1 MLTLDTT
8 PALACGATKD
18 LSDRPRC
25 PNLPRARTY
34 YYRTVSN
41 HPLIAL
47 AAAASILVG
56 PELAHAQPGHD
67 KDAAATSQPS
77 PLAFLSGYF
86 QYERPKKIVVEE
98 TTPTLDQ
105 INFRSRP
112 RQLREADVAELVAT
126 DTPAKPKTVGQLDIR
141 RLLFKDADG
150 DVVTALL
157 CTPSGKTGPFPLA
170 IAVHGLNSN
179 KAQVCGQVAPAL
191 AKKGFAVLAPD
202 MPVHGERPGS
212 PWELQ
217 RNKDWLRAIQLH
229 RRAIIDIRQCID
241 LAEQRDDLD
250 VSKGVVLAGYSM
262 GAWLHSVAGPID
274 PRVRA
279 MVLMVGGAHDLA
291 HVAPLLRMLPQAAAA
306 NPLVALPEFGR
317 PLLMLNGR
325 HDPVVTPDMAQRL
338 YDAAAEP
345 KSLKWY
351 NSGHLLPE
359 RAYLDAAD
367 WIASMWQ
374 SLPAPR

>member
-1 MLTLDTT
+1 M
-8 PALACGATKD
+8 
-18 LSDRPRC
+18 
-25 PNLPRARTY
+25 
-34 YYRTVSN
+34 SN

-56 PELAHAQPGHD
+56 PELAHAQAEQDGN
-67 KDAAATSQPS
+67 AAATSQPS
-77 PLAFLSGYF
+77 PLAFLSSCF
-86 QYERPKKIVVEE
+86 QYERPKTIAVEE
-98 TTPTLDQ
+98 TTPTPDQ
-105 INFRSRP
+105 VNFRSRP
-112 RQLREADVAELVAT
+112 RQLRDDAAAAEIVPS
-126 DTPAKPKTVGQLDIR
+126 DKPAKPKTIGPIDVR
-141 RLLFKDADG
+141 RLRFKDADG

-157 CTPSGKTGPFPLA
+157 CTPKGQAGPFPLA
-170 IAVHGLNSN
+170 IAVHGLHSN

-212 PWELQ
+212 PWDLQ
-217 RNKDWLRAIQLH
+217 RNKDWFRAIELH

-241 LAEQRDDLD
+241 LAEQRGDLD

-262 GAWLHSVAGPID
+262 GSWLHSIAGPID

-279 MVLMVGGAHDLA
+279 MVLMVGGAHDL
-291 HVAPLLRMLPQAAAA
+291 VQVGPLLKMIPQVAAADPLTALPQFA
-306 NPLVALPEFGR
+306 GR

-325 HDPVVTPDMAQRL
+325 QDPIVTPDMAQRL

-359 RAYLDAAD
+359 RAYHDAAD
-367 WIASMWQ
+367 WIASMW
-374 SLPAPR
+374 LAIPDLTR

>member
-1 MLTLDTT
+1 MS
-8 PALACGATKD
+8 K
-18 LSDRPRC
+18 
-25 PNLPRARTY
+25 
-34 YYRTVSN
+34 

-47 AAAASILVG
+47 AAAASILIG
-56 PELAHAQPGHD
+56 PELAHAQD
-67 KDAAATSQPS
+67 ESAAATSQPS
-77 PLAFLSGYF
+77 PLAFLSSYF
-86 QYERPKKIVVEE
+86 QYDRPDSIIVEE
-98 TTPTLDQ
+98 TTPTPDQ
-105 INFRSRP
+105 VNFRGRP
-112 RQLREADVAELVAT
+112 RQLRDDAAADIVAS
-126 DTPAKPKTVGQLDIR
+126 DKPAKPKTLGQVDIR
-141 RLLFKDADG
+141 RLRFKDADG

-157 CTPSGKTGPFPLA
+157 CTPAGKAGPFPLA

-217 RNKDWLRAIQLH
+217 QNKDWLRAVQLH

-250 VSKGVVLAGYSM
+250 LSKGVVLAGYSM
-262 GAWLHSVAGPID
+262 GSWLDSVAGSID

-291 HVAPLLRMLPQAAAA
+291 HVAPLLKMLPQVAAAD
-306 NPLVALPEFGR
+306 PLTALPQFAGR
-317 PLLMLNGR
+317 PVLMLNGR
-325 HDPVVTPDMAQRL
+325 QDPVVTPDMAKRL
-338 YDAAAEP
+338 YEAAAEP

-359 RAYLDAAD
+359 RAYQDAAE
-367 WIASMWQ
+367 WIASMWPA
-374 SLPAPR
+374 LPNPAR